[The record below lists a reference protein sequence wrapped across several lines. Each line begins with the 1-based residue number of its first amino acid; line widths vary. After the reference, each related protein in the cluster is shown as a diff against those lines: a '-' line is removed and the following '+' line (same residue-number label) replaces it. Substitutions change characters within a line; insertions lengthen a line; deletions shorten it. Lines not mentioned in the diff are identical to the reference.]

1 MQANVI
7 LLAADSVFDPILTC
21 EESLMSES
29 VDLKPLNDLLD
40 RLPEKTTDV
49 IPILQRAQATY

>member
-1 MQANVI
+1 M
-7 LLAADSVFDPILTC
+7 LAADSIFDPILTC